1 MADRER
7 ELRTRIAAS
16 PGDAEAL
23 RELAE
28 LVGAGRGR
36 KDEAVEL
43 WSGYVHLAEPED
55 TAEALLAL
63 GRAQVEARRNDEAI
77 RTLRRC
83 AEDAP
88 EFFPVFDLLGE
99 LLRQAGRLEEAVET
113 LQRAVELDATA
124 VRPRLALVGCLDALD
139 RPREAEATLAAVRA
153 LGSSDPAVL
162 ALVQEL
168 MRRRE

>member
-1 MADRER
+1 MADRES
-7 ELRTRIAAS
+7 ELRARIAAA
-16 PGDAEAL
+16 PADTEVL

-28 LVGAGRGR
+28 LVGARRGS

-43 WSGYVHLAEPED
+43 WLGYVDLVGPER

-77 RTLRRC
+77 QTLRRC

-88 EFFPVFDLLGE
+88 EFYPVFDLLGE

-113 LQRAVELDATA
+113 LQRAVELDASA
-124 VRPRLALVGCLDALD
+124 VRPRLALVSCLDALD
-139 RPREAEATLAAVRA
+139 RPRDAEAALAAVRA
-153 LGSSDPAVL
+153 LGSNDPAVL